1 VIPSECDKKAN
12 EEVAKREAKVDPAK
26 PTTNLQLR
34 LADGSRIVQQFN
46 HSHTLRD
53 VRMFIVRARPQ
64 YEIVPFSLMTAFPN
78 KELTDEMATLAEL
91 QLLNAVIIQR
101 VTG

>member
-1 VIPSECDKKAN
+1 MNDVQKK
-12 EEVAKREAKVDPAK
+12 KK
-26 PTTNLQLR
+26 TLSH
-34 LADGSRIVQQFN
+34 SRSVFSFPFSSRPVCSLIHRSV
-46 HSHTLRD
+46 SCC
-53 VRMFIVRARPQ
+53 RARPQ